1 MLMQVIVRA
10 LSVLRLLARTPGGLT
25 LGELAE
31 QLALPIASAHRVVG
45 VLESERFVSRSPTN
59 RRYFL
64 GPAVREMFQT
74 DGMAQ
79 PLLVQPPEALV
90 EASRRTGE
98 TVFLSEMV
106 GNKVV
111 CLTLAESRH
120 PLRLF
125 VRVGQE
131 MPLNAAAAA
140 RVLLAW
146 READTVRRL
155 LASQRLVSFTKQ
167 SPVDI
172 EEILAHLQVVRSRGF
187 DVCESELDA
196 NVWAVAAPV
205 RSSVGDVVASVTLA
219 APEQR
224 VADPSIRDE
233 AYEAVVVAAGRMAA
247 DLGWVPASTG

>member
-1 MLMQVIVRA
+1 MQVIVRA

-25 LGELAE
+25 LGALAE
-31 QLALPIASAHRVVG
+31 RLEMPIASAHRVVG
-45 VLESERFVSRSPTN
+45 VLEEERFVARSPTN

-64 GPAVREMFQT
+64 GPAVREMLQP
-74 DGMAQ
+74 DGRQ
-79 PLLVQPPEALV
+79 QSLLVQPHEALV
-90 EASRRTGE
+90 EAASRTGE

-111 CLTLAESRH
+111 CLTLAESQH

-146 READTVRRL
+146 RDADAVRRM
-155 LASQRLVSFTKQ
+155 LASQRLVPFTKET
-167 SPVDI
+167 PVGV
-172 EEILAHLQVVRSRGF
+172 EEIIAHLQKVRERGY
-187 DVCESELDA
+187 DVCESELEA

-205 RSSVGDVVASVTLA
+205 RSSIGEVVASVTLA
-219 APEQR
+219 APAQR
-224 VADPSIRDE
+224 VTDAADRDE
-233 AYEAVVVAAGRMAA
+233 AFHAVIKAADRMAA
-247 DLGWVPASTG
+247 DLGWVASTG

>member
-1 MLMQVIVRA
+1 MQVIVRA
-10 LSVLRLLARTPGGLT
+10 LSVLRLLARTPGGLA

-31 QLALPIASAHRVVG
+31 RLELPIASAHRVVG
-45 VLESERFVSRSPTN
+45 VLEEERFVSRSPTN

-64 GPAVREMFQT
+64 GPAVREML
-74 DGMAQ
+74 Q
-79 PLLVQPPEALV
+79 PDSMQQSLLVQPHEALV

-98 TVFLSEMV
+98 TVFLSELV

-111 CLTLAESRH
+111 CLTLAESQH

-146 READTVRRL
+146 RDADAVRRL
-155 LASQRLVSFTKQ
+155 LTSQRLVSFTKET
-167 SPVDI
+167 PVDV
-172 EEILAHLQVVRSRGF
+172 EEIIAHLQVVRARGY

-205 RSSVGDVVASVTLA
+205 RSSIGEVVASVTLA
-219 APEQR
+219 APAQR
-224 VADPSIRDE
+224 MADAAAREGAYQAVIE
-233 AYEAVVVAAGRMAA
+233 AAERMAA
-247 DLGWVPASTG
+247 DLGWVAPVS